1 MIKVFLKELLEIMKI
16 KILILSLLLSFC
28 SNTNELE
35 ENIQVNNDQIQSLQ
49 SLESSINN
57 LDTNFLIVNY
67 WASWCFEC
75 IEEHELLISLN
86 QIQNFQGNVV
96 LISFQDNISNAND
109 FLNKYG
115 YGGLIY
121 FSDPESRFAINS
133 GVFGVP
139 ETHII
144 KNGVIVK
151 KYLGPLSFGD
161 VEEII
166 FLYS

>member
-1 MIKVFLKELLEIMKI
+1 MKI
-16 KILILSLLLSFC
+16 KFIILVLILSFC
-28 SNTNELE
+28 TNEDSTSE
-35 ENIQVNNDQIQSLQ
+35 VIQVTDIQMKELSN
-49 SLESSINN
+49 LESNKETE
-57 LDTNFLIVNY
+57 LDTTFLIVNY
-67 WASWCFEC
+67 WASWCLEC

-86 QIQNFQGNVV
+86 QIKSFEGNVV
-96 LISFQDNISNAND
+96 LISFQDNISNSKD

-115 YGGLIY
+115 YGYLVY
-121 FSDPESRFAINS
+121 LTDTKSKFAINS

-144 KNGVIVK
+144 KNGVIIR